1 MKPRNAL
8 YIANEEIFEFY
19 EPVILGIIKIE
30 IDASDHSRIDRVE
43 FYINDQYV
51 GNVTTMPYSWIWLDR
66 VFFKHFC

>member
-19 EPVILGIIKIE
+19 EPVILGIIKIG
-30 IDASDHSRIDRVE
+30 IDVSDHSGIDRLE

-51 GNVTTMPYSWIWLDR
+51 GNATTMPYSWIWLDR
-66 VFFKHFC
+66 VFF